1 VSTTEAAK
9 PRVAAI
15 EGWFTLADPPH
26 LIGTKCA
33 DCGTYFFPRED
44 GWCRRPGCG
53 STDLQEVELSRTGKV
68 WSYTDAQYQP
78 PTPFVPAT
86 EEFQPFAQAAV
97 ELAEEQLIVMGQ
109 VAEGFGV
116 DDLTTGQ
123 PVELVVESLFEDDE
137 AVHLV
142 WKWRPLVEGND

>member
-1 VSTTEAAK
+1 MSSTDTAK

-15 EGWFTLADPPH
+15 EGWFTLDDPPH
-26 LIGTKCA
+26 LLGSECA
-33 DCGTYFFPRED
+33 ACGTYFFPKET

-53 STDLQEVELSRTGKV
+53 STELLEVELSRTGKI

-78 PTPFVPAT
+78 PAPYVSPH
-86 EEFQPFAQAAV
+86 EEFQPFTQAAV

-109 VAEGFGV
+109 VVEGVGV
-116 DDLTTGQ
+116 ADLTTGQ
-123 PVELVVESLFEDDE
+123 EVELVVEPLYEDDE

-142 WKWRPLVEGND
+142 WKWKPVEAQS

>member
-1 VSTTEAAK
+1 MTATK

-15 EGWFTLADPPH
+15 DGWFTLDDTPH
-26 LIGTKCA
+26 LLGTKCGA
-33 DCGTYFFPRED
+33 CGTYFFPRED

-53 STDLQEVELSRTGKV
+53 SSDLQEVELSRTGKV

-78 PTPFVPAT
+78 PAPFVPNG
-86 EEFQPFAQAAV
+86 EEFEPFAQAAV

-109 VAEGFGV
+109 VAEGYGV
-116 DDLTTGQ
+116 DDLTTGA
-123 PVELVVESLFEDDE
+123 PVELVIEPLFEDDE

-142 WKWRPLVEGND
+142 WKWKPTEADA

>member
-1 VSTTEAAK
+1 VTATEAAK

-15 EGWFTLADPPH
+15 EGWFTLDDPPH
-26 LIGTKCA
+26 LIGTKCG

-53 STDLQEVELSRTGKV
+53 STDLVETELSRTGKV

-78 PTPFVPAT
+78 PAPFVPKAD
-86 EEFQPFAQAAV
+86 EHVPFAQAAV

-109 VAEGFGV
+109 VADGYGV
-116 DDLTTGQ
+116 DDLTTGA
-123 PVELVVESLFEDDE
+123 PVELVVEELFEDDE

-142 WKWRPLVEGND
+142 WKWKPTEVDQ